1 MSNLTIKQLLG
12 NAPGAFTR
20 QVAPRYLII
29 AKLEQEFKALVKR
42 KDRGKF
48 VAVAFFT
55 NDNNVRVWI
64 KVPSTKYVN
73 ISYDVVLDL
82 DFTESNYITNA
93 TVKYYTNS
101 PAWMFTYAFVAN
113 ENEYIIDELKD
124 YVSDKALTE
133 DPRITNPTA
142 SFGFEKV
149 THFALLCLTEVMGVR
164 VKNDLKRLTDRKLT
178 FNPED
183 IKNFSTE
190 DKLNEYELEKSESVK
205 ANKVNKLIAKKL
217 EKNIND
223 ALKKDGNSTNSKFV
237 KPRRAK
243 APRKSK
249 PPRKARNHR

>member
-29 AKLEQEFKALVKR
+29 AKLEQEFKTLVKKKKR
-42 KDRGKF
+42 SRF
-48 VAVAFFT
+48 TATAFFI
-55 NDNNVRVWI
+55 NDTKVRVWI
-64 KVPSTKYVN
+64 KVPSTKFEK
-73 ISYDVVLDL
+73 ISYDVILDL
-82 DFTESNYITNA
+82 DFSESNYLNNA

-113 ENEYIIDELKD
+113 ENDYIIDELKD
-124 YVSDKALTE
+124 YVSEKALTE
-133 DPRITNPTA
+133 DPRITNPTT

-149 THFALLCLTEVMGVR
+149 THFALLCLIEMKGIR
-164 VKNDLKRLTDRKLT
+164 VKNDLKRLVDRKLE
-178 FNPED
+178 FNPKD

-205 ANKVNKLIAKKL
+205 ANKVNKLITKKL

-249 PPRKARNHR
+249 PPRKAKNHR